1 MIYQTIKGFFG
12 NDVNYSK
19 FSFWRT
25 VKILFIKKE
34 DKKFKKEMTEKFLTM
49 FKEAGVSITRETIEE
64 NLDFE
69 ELVHIKNNP
78 RKHEHHDPYSKEF
91 GVGKIM
97 LPKKLSDILFNL
109 GDNNDSKDNAVIILL
124 DKNMDI
130 LFINFKLMV
139 RSSKPHKELLQFI
152 TVFDKGLRPLLLK
165 VDYGNTGPVIQKKE
179 NIMSLAD
186 ELFLIKCLYIID
198 DPIIDELFPELKV
211 YGAYDFNS
219 EEFKSKIEYLKLI
232 EY

>member
-1 MIYQTIKGFFG
+1 MIYQTIKEFFG
-12 NDVNYSK
+12 NNVTYSK
-19 FSFWRT
+19 YSFLHRI
-25 VKILFIKKE
+25 KILFIKNE

-49 FKEAGVSITRETIEE
+49 FKEAGISITKETIEK
-64 NLDFE
+64 NLDFD
-69 ELVHIKNNP
+69 ELIHIKNNP
-78 RKHEHHDPYSKEF
+78 RKYEHHDPYSKEF
-91 GVGKIM
+91 GIGKIM

-130 LFINFKLMV
+130 LFVNFKLMV
-139 RSSKPHKELLQFI
+139 RSSKPHKELLKFI
-152 TVFDKGLRPLLLK
+152 TVFDKRLKPLLLK
-165 VDYGNTGPVIQKKE
+165 IYYGNTGPVIEKKE